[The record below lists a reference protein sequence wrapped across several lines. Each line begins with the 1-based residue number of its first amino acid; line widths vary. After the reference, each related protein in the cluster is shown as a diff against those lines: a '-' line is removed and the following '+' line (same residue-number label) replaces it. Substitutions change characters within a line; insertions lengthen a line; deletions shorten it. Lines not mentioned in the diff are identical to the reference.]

1 MNNWEFFNN
10 KWFLRIT
17 SLVLALFLFFYVNNG
32 SNGFLRQNTRQ
43 HDQTSAL
50 MSNKTAVIQMPLDI
64 TTDSN
69 YVVSGYPKTVKVSVS
84 GPSALVTTT
93 SNTQNFKAY
102 IDLTNVGTGEHRVK
116 VKTSGLNSE
125 LHATVKP
132 KYVTINIQPRKTIV
146 KKITVRLG
154 SHSLS
159 NNFKIGD
166 PRTDVDH
173 VRVSGSREEVD
184 KVDRVVAFVAM
195 PNKATEDIHRLV
207 TLQAVDKNGQ
217 TLNVVIEPN
226 TTNVTIPIQGN
237 NSDAENSSSDSESE
251 QSSSNGSHSSR
262 ESSSENSSSSN
273 STQVSSNNND

>member
-10 KWFLRIT
+10 KWVLRIT
-17 SLVLALFLFFYVNNG
+17 SLILALFLFFYVNNG

-43 HDQTSAL
+43 HDQNSAL
-50 MSNKTAVIQMPLDI
+50 MSNKTAEIKMPLDI
-64 TTDSN
+64 TTDNN
-69 YVVSGYPKTVKVSVS
+69 YVISGYPKTVRVTVS

-102 IDLTNVGTGEHRVK
+102 IDLTNVGVGKHRVK

-132 KYVTINIQPRKTIV
+132 KYVTVNVQPRKTIT
-146 KKITVRLG
+146 KKIVVQLS

-159 NNFKIGD
+159 NNYQVGT
-166 PRTDVDH
+166 PRTATDH
-173 VRVSGSREEVD
+173 VQVSGSREEVN
-184 KVDRVVAFVAM
+184 KVDRVIAFVAM
-195 PNKATEDIHRLV
+195 PNKATADLHRSV

-226 TTNVTIPIQGN
+226 TTTVTIPIHGQGN
-237 NSDAENSSSDSESE
+237 GSSSSSSSGSDAEASSNSSHASRT
-251 QSSSNGSHSSR
+251 SSST
-262 ESSSENSSSSN
+262 NSSSS
-273 STQVSSNNND
+273 SSAQSSSED

>member
-50 MSNKTAVIQMPLDI
+50 MSNKTAVIKMPLDI
-64 TTDSN
+64 TTDNN
-69 YVVSGYPKTVKVSVS
+69 YVVSGYPKTVRVTVN

-102 IDLTNVGTGEHRVK
+102 IDLTNVGVGKHRVK

-132 KYVTINIQPRKTIV
+132 QYVTVNVQPWKT
-146 KKITVRLG
+146 
-154 SHSLS
+154 
-159 NNFKIGD
+159 
-166 PRTDVDH
+166 
-173 VRVSGSREEVD
+173 VS
-184 KVDRVVAFVAM
+184 K
-195 PNKATEDIHRLV
+195 
-207 TLQAVDKNGQ
+207 
-217 TLNVVIEPN
+217 
-226 TTNVTIPIQGN
+226 
-237 NSDAENSSSDSESE
+237 
-251 QSSSNGSHSSR
+251 
-262 ESSSENSSSSN
+262 
-273 STQVSSNNND
+273 

>member
-1 MNNWEFFNN
+1 MNNWDFFNH

-17 SLVLALFLFFYVNNG
+17 SLILAIFLFLYVNNG
-32 SNGFLRQNTRQ
+32 SNGFLRQNTRK

-50 MSNKTAVIQMPLDI
+50 MSNKTAVIKMPLDI
-64 TTDSN
+64 TTDNS
-69 YVVSGYPKTVKVSVS
+69 YVVSGYPKTVQVSVS

-102 IDLTNVGTGEHRVK
+102 IDLTNIGVGKHRVR

-132 KYVTINIQPRKTIV
+132 KYVTVNVQPRKVIT
-146 KKITVRLG
+146 KKITVRL
-154 SHSLS
+154 SSRTLE
-159 NNFKIGD
+159 NNFQVGT
-166 PRTDVDH
+166 PRTDIDH
-173 VRVSGSREEVD
+173 VQISGAREEVN

-195 PNKATEDIHRLV
+195 PNKATTDIHRSV

-226 TTNVTIPIQGN
+226 TTNVTIPIRGT
-237 NSDAENSSSDSESE
+237 SDDDNSS
-251 QSSSNGSHSSR
+251 
-262 ESSSENSSSSN
+262 SSSSN
-273 STQVSSNNND
+273 SSEQSSASSRSVRASSSSSSSTSSTESSSAD